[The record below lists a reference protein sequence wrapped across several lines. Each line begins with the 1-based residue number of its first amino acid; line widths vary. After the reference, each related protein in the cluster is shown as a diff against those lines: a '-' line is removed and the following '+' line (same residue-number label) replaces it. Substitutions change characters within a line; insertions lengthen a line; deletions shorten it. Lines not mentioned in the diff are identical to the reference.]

1 MAAALD
7 QLRPFADIPLAVEA
21 RLPCGSLT
29 VEQLLVLAEGSLI
42 RSERAAGD
50 NVDVEVG
57 GQPVG
62 SAEIVVL
69 GNSLGVRITD
79 FREKN

>member
-1 MAAALD
+1 
-7 QLRPFADIPLAVEA
+7 
-21 RLPCGSLT
+21 LT